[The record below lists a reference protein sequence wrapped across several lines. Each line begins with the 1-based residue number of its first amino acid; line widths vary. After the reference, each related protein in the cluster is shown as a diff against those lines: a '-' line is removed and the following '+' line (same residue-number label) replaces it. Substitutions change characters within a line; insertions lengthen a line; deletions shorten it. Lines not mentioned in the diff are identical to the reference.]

1 MTDLNAPLS
10 AIMTMAVGEWDF
22 VASPDPKAGKGT
34 EAASGVAVTWKYSAF
49 PRASMAR
56 PATALVVRVFL
67 KKAMQVCVCVI
78 SSAVLAL
85 CLSLHTLDS

>member
-1 MTDLNAPLS
+1 MRETYVCVDRPSRYAYKMTDLNAPLS

-67 KKAMQVCVCVI
+67 KKAMQVCV
-78 SSAVLAL
+78 
-85 CLSLHTLDS
+85 